1 MVINYLNRELLNL
14 EKGISRYIHTLNI
27 GTEEKDLVQKT
38 LIDVIKRNP
47 RFRKEDYL
55 KLCMERIEH
64 KTFLNNFRRIVK
76 QDTKSYFNDEL
87 FLIYRTDEDSEEEF
101 KKIISNIEQLDEKL
115 IKPFLLFVDGYTYDE
130 IADAINLKVE
140 TVKTRILIARGQL
153 ILK

>member
-1 MVINYLNRELLNL
+1 
-14 EKGISRYIHTLNI
+14 
-27 GTEEKDLVQKT
+27 
-38 LIDVIKRNP
+38 
-47 RFRKEDYL
+47 
-55 KLCMERIEH
+55 
-64 KTFLNNFRRIVK
+64 
-76 QDTKSYFNDEL
+76 L